1 MGCRALYRQLSNG
14 LLRGSWGVIE
24 EKENEEGVADI
35 VPGVEVEEDAGT
47 IQLPAESRPVNFY
60 RLNLKCQ
67 LFLGHFHHIGI
78 PYGNKVCEMTCS
90 QQLPGPG
97 SSPLRSIG

>member
-1 MGCRALYRQLSNG
+1 MDGANG
-14 LLRGSWGVIE
+14 NCDE

-47 IQLPAESRPVNFY
+47 IQLPEETRQFLPFKSLIFVQMAID
-60 RLNLKCQ
+60 
-67 LFLGHFHHIGI
+67 LFLSHFHQTRCHH
-78 PYGNKVCEMTCS
+78 NVTLAAKTCS

-97 SSPLRSIG
+97 SSPLRSKGLIQWVK